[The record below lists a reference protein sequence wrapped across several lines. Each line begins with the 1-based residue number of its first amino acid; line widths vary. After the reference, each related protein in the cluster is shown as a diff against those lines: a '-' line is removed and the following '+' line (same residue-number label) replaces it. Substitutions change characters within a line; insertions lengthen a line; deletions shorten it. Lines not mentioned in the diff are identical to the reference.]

1 MPNIVR
7 IPKDVIILVCDA
19 TKALLLKNA
28 GAVAQPELQV
38 DAHLRPPPQDD
49 AIDNGGRPGRRF
61 DGGSAAISGTS
72 RSAMQATEPKV
83 KLADA
88 FAEHLVATLIDRHQ
102 STPIGGLIIVAS
114 PSFLGTI
121 RQKMNGGLREL
132 IRDEVA
138 KDLAEM
144 PVSEIQK
151 VLLKNL

>member
-19 TKALLLKNA
+19 TRALLLKNA

-72 RSAMQATEPKV
+72 RSAMEATDRKV
-83 KLADA
+83 TLADA

>member
-1 MPNIVR
+1 MANIVR
-7 IPKDVIILVCDA
+7 LPKNVIFLVCDA
-19 TKALLLKNA
+19 TRALLLKNA
-28 GAVAQPELQV
+28 GAGAQPELQV
-38 DAHLRPPPQDD
+38 DAHLRPPPQDV

-72 RSAMQATEPKV
+72 RSAMEPTAPTV
-83 KLADA
+83 TLADA
-88 FAEHLVATLIDRHQ
+88 FAEHLVSTLADRPQ
-102 STPIGGLIIVAS
+102 STPIGGLIIVAP

-121 RQKMNGGLREL
+121 RQKMNEDLRKL

-151 VLLKNL
+151 ILLRSL

>member
-7 IPKDVIILVCDA
+7 IPNDVIILVCDA
-19 TKALLLKNA
+19 TKALLLRNA

-49 AIDNGGRPGRRF
+49 AVDSGGRPGRRF

-72 RSAMQATEPKV
+72 RSAMEATDPKV
-83 KLADA
+83 KHADT
-88 FAEHLVATLIDRHQ
+88 FAEHLVSTLNDRHQ

-114 PSFLGTI
+114 PSFLGTV
-121 RQKMNGGLREL
+121 RQKLNEDLRKL
-132 IRDEVA
+132 IRGEMA

-151 VLLKNL
+151 ILLRNL

>member
-7 IPKDVIILVCDA
+7 LPKDVIILVCDA
-19 TKALLLKNA
+19 NKALLLKNA

-38 DAHLRPPPQDD
+38 DAHLQPPPQDD
-49 AIDNGGRPGRRF
+49 AVYNGGSPGRRF
-61 DGGSAAISGTS
+61 DGGSAAITGTS
-72 RSAMQATEPKV
+72 RSAMEATDPKA
-83 KLADA
+83 KHADA
-88 FAEHLVATLIDRHQ
+88 FAGHLVSTLNDRHQ
-102 STPIGGLIIVAS
+102 STPIGGLIIVAP
-114 PSFLGTI
+114 PSFLGMI
-121 RQKMNGGLREL
+121 RQKMNEDLREL